1 MQTIKIKDLLPISFT
16 IIIATLHKLICEKYS
31 ELSNN
36 DWCPSTNDYFYYI
49 AAKLIAA
56 YKKCGR
62 KVSSLMQKSYLNNI
76 ISPPGSPTRIVKKKC
91 SPKNKTSFKEFV
103 GVNMLKKGYA
113 FRKIIL

>member
-1 MQTIKIKDLLPISFT
+1 MRTIKIKDLLPISFT

-62 KVSSLMQKSYLNNI
+62 KVSSL
-76 ISPPGSPTRIVKKKC
+76 
-91 SPKNKTSFKEFV
+91 
-103 GVNMLKKGYA
+103 KKGYA
-113 FRKIIL
+113 FTKIIL